1 MSRKSVFPRMQLKR
15 FRLQPALLASAQ
27 SAHSWRSKVDAH
39 NVSKAKVRQPHHEQ
53 SAFHNRIRRQSGYR
67 PLPGL
72 CFALPDVAVTDGS
85 FPSGVL
91 SGLGDERIHLGLLFL
106 IFPISV
112 FSLTFG
118 CRVHRNLTL
127 VAVGVTGIC
136 ILIFSAFLAHD
147 MGGESLETAG
157 TLLGSGIVA
166 LSHALNFKF
175 CRSAYIC

>member
-1 MSRKSVFPRMQLKR
+1 MSNQLFTTESGDKAAIGLSLACALHCLMVPLLMALFP
-15 FRLQPALLASAQ
+15 P
-27 SAHSWRSKVDAH
+27 
-39 NVSKAKVRQPHHEQ
+39 
-53 SAFHNRIRRQSGYR
+53 
-67 PLPGL
+67 
-72 CFALPDVAVTDGS
+72 
-85 FPSGVL
+85 GVL

-136 ILIFSAFLAHD
+136 ILIFSALLAHD

-175 CRSAYIC
+175 CRSACIC

>member
-1 MSRKSVFPRMQLKR
+1 MSNQLFTTESGDKAAIGLSLACALHCLMVPLLMALFP
-15 FRLQPALLASAQ
+15 P
-27 SAHSWRSKVDAH
+27 
-39 NVSKAKVRQPHHEQ
+39 
-53 SAFHNRIRRQSGYR
+53 
-67 PLPGL
+67 
-72 CFALPDVAVTDGS
+72 
-85 FPSGVL
+85 GVL

-118 CRVHRNLTL
+118 CRVHRNLTV